1 MSLNTSNPLADRLSP
16 GGLQGA
22 PLSGQPN
29 QRPIGQVMAD
39 GDAAKHERL
48 EDVVAHEAAEEP
60 EKSRAEILLSV
71 ENDWDY
77 CGQIPRDSATA
88 ERLADLLLTH
98 QQRKQTRDPEYRVG
112 EAETSQDLAMIVDRG
127 MRRRARQAKEMV
139 VEEKRSGEREKAK
152 VDAQAYVD
160 WKDQFSGDFV
170 AAVGAADTLPVGE
183 PPSPELL
190 AARAQLMQFN
200 RILTLARRISPADHA
215 IISQRMGALDMSQGV
230 PSAINFIQTSV
241 FSSPE
246 HLSGVSD
253 AAQAMIAA
261 EFKLTPRAI
270 VTGTDYANA
279 MGETRPGENGEP
291 VPVCSKDAPL
301 IFGVGVEGYPSA
313 NGQEQFMQAI
323 PNHGSAWRLNVTSL
337 LPAEKGIAA
346 SLLSTWAMMED
357 AGEVDFLID
366 MTKIDL
372 SLTNAIDPLALRQTA
387 KILNALYG
395 GHTGYNG
402 EIVHGDNKAVI
413 IRWQAQLRSPKGG
426 AARGDRNASMTDD
439 ALRGLGIRDASG
451 RIDTDVL
458 QAFGDYSRDNWF
470 GAPGYEDAQAH
481 LVRLFPNKFEGEG
494 DGYALKGI

>member
-1 MSLNTSNPLADRLSP
+1 MSLNTSNSLSDRPSP
-16 GGLQGA
+16 SVLLGA
-22 PLSGQPN
+22 SLSGQPN
-29 QRPIGQVMAD
+29 QRSIGQVMAD
-39 GDAAKHERL
+39 GDAAKQERL
-48 EDVVAHEAAEEP
+48 EGVAAHEAAEEP

-77 CGQIPRDSATA
+77 CGQTPKDSATA
-88 ERLADLLLTH
+88 ERVADILLAH
-98 QQRKQTRDPEYRVG
+98 QDRKQARDPDYRVG
-112 EAETSQDLAMIVDRG
+112 EAETPQDLAMIVNRG
-127 MRRRARQAKEMV
+127 MRRRARQTHEMD

-152 VDAQAYVD
+152 GDALAYVD
-160 WKDQFSGDFV
+160 WKDQFGGDFV

-183 PPSPELL
+183 PPSPELI

-200 RILTLARRISPADHA
+200 RILVLANNVSPADHA
-215 IISQRMGALDMSQGV
+215 LISQRMGALDMSQGV
-230 PSAINFIQTSV
+230 PSVISFIQASV

-246 HLSGVSD
+246 HPSGVSD
-253 AAQAMIAA
+253 AAQAVIAA

-291 VPVCSKDAPL
+291 VPVYSKEAPL

-313 NGQEQFMQAI
+313 NGQEQFMQAT

-337 LPAEKGIAA
+337 SPAEKGIAA

-366 MTKIDL
+366 LTKIDL
-372 SLTNAIDPLALRQTA
+372 SLTNAIDPLTLRQTA

-395 GHTGYNG
+395 GRTGYNG
-402 EIVHGDNKAVI
+402 EIVRGDDKVGI
-413 IRWQAQLRSPKGG
+413 IRWQAQLRSPKGD
-426 AARGDRNASMTDD
+426 AARGDRNASKTDD

-470 GAPGYEDAQAH
+470 GTPEYEDVQAH
-481 LVRLFPNKFEGEG
+481 LVRLFPEKFAGAG
-494 DGYALKGI
+494 DGYALKGV